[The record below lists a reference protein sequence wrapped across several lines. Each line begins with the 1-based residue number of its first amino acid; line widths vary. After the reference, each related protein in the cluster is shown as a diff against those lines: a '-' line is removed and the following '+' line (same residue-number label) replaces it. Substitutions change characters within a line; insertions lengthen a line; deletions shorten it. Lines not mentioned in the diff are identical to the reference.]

1 MTDFRS
7 QIAHLAELSSLSL
20 TEEEAT
26 GMAAEL
32 DAIVGYVAELGTL
45 DTEGVPPTSHVLEEA
60 PSLRADE
67 VLPGLSHEE
76 ALSGAPRSSQG
87 GFAVPGYVEG

>member
-7 QIAHLAELSSLSL
+7 QIAHVAQLASLSL

-26 GMAAEL
+26 SMAAEV
-32 DAIVGYVAELGTL
+32 DAIVRYVAELSTL
-45 DTEGVPPTSHVLEEA
+45 DTEGVPPTSHVLQEA
-60 PSLRADE
+60 SSLRPDE
-67 VLPGLSHEE
+67 ILPGLSHEE
-76 ALSGAPRSSQG
+76 ALSGAPRSSSG